1 MISTQGGGHFAGA
14 VFRGTKDGVET
25 AVHKTF
31 HAYTVRAKQGG
42 GQSAADNKCGDI
54 QVCLT
59 LG

>member
-42 GQSAADNKCGDI
+42 GQSAADNK
-54 QVCLT
+54 
-59 LG
+59 